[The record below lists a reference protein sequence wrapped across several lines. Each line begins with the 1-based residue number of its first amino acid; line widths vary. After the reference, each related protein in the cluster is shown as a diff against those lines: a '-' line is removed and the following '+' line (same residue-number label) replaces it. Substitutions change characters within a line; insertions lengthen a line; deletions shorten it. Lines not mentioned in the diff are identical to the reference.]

1 MRFRKYRIMPEI
13 IETFEYNLPK
23 IEVDVLDSR
32 MFLFNSIKHK
42 YHEL

>member
-1 MRFRKYRIMPEI
+1 MPEI

-23 IEVDVLDSR
+23 IEVEVLDSR

-42 YHEL
+42 YKDL